1 MPFLVFLGVVIFIVL
16 IIVVSNVKIVP
27 QANAYVIE
35 KLGVYS
41 TTWTTGLHVKVP
53 FVDRVSKKVSL
64 KEQVVDF
71 PPQQVITKDNV
82 TMQID
87 TVVYFQI
94 TDPKLYTYGVE
105 RPIAAIENLT
115 ATTLRNIVGE
125 LELDQTLTSR
135 DSINAKMRVI
145 LDEAT
150 DPWGIKVGRVELKN
164 IIPPEEIQRSM
175 EKQMKAERDRRETLL
190 EAEGHKQASITR
202 AEGDKQALVLKAEA
216 ERDAAIARA
225 TGQAESIR
233 LVYEAEAKGIELL
246 KNANI
251 DERVLQIKKL
261 EALEKMGDGRATK
274 IVVPTDLAQA
284 ASDLTFKTEM
294 LGFGNSTP
302 VDTSAPKKVQ
312 QKAADPCC
320 SDADKGETTKHFA
333 TQQHVDFE
341 G

>member
-1 MPFLVFLGVVIFIVL
+1 MPFLIVL
-16 IIVVSNVKIVP
+16 LVILVVCIGFGIRIVP
-27 QANAYVIE
+27 QGYVFVIE
-35 KLGVYS
+35 FLGKYHA
-41 TTWTTGLHVKVP
+41 TWQAGFHVMIP
-53 FVDRVSKKVSL
+53 FLQRVSKRVSL
-64 KEQVVDF
+64 KEQVADF
-71 PPQQVITKDNV
+71 PPQDVITKDNV
-82 TMQID
+82 IMKID
-87 TVVYFQI
+87 TVVYFKVA
-94 TDPKLYTYGVE
+94 DPKLYAYGAE
-105 RPIAAIENLT
+105 RPILALENLT
-115 ATTLRNIVGE
+115 ATTLRNLVGE

-302 VDTSAPKKVQ
+302 VDTSAPKKAQ

>member
-1 MPFLVFLGVVIFIVL
+1 MPFLIVL
-16 IIVVSNVKIVP
+16 LVILVVCIGFGIRIVP
-27 QANAYVIE
+27 QGYVFVIE
-35 KLGVYS
+35 FLGKYHA
-41 TTWTTGLHVKVP
+41 TWQAGFHVMIP
-53 FVDRVSKKVSL
+53 FLQRVSKRVSL
-64 KEQVVDF
+64 KEQVADF
-71 PPQQVITKDNV
+71 PPQDVITKDNV
-82 TMQID
+82 IMKID
-87 TVVYFQI
+87 TVVYFKVA
-94 TDPKLYTYGVE
+94 DPKLYAYGAE
-105 RPIAAIENLT
+105 RPILALENLT
-115 ATTLRNIVGE
+115 ATTLRNLVGE

-135 DSINAKMRVI
+135 ETINSKMRAT

-294 LGFGNSTP
+294 LGFGNNTP
-302 VDTSAPKKVQ
+302 VDTSAPKKVE
-312 QKAADPCC
+312 KKTADPCC
-320 SDADKGETTKHFA
+320 SDADTGETTRHFA